1 VTIKLIAD
9 DAKIYAEIIDI
20 RDVEKLQRALD
31 LLVKWAELW
40 QLKIA
45 INKCFTLN
53 IGKIPSFVLVSGTE
67 TVLMTEG
74 INVSCNLST
83 REHVNAIVLKSHQRA
98 NMILKCF
105 ISKDITFFCVR
116 ITRMSDQL

>member
-1 VTIKLIAD
+1 MTIKLYAD

-53 IGKIPSFVLVSGTE
+53 IGKISS
-67 TVLMTEG
+67 
-74 INVSCNLST
+74 
-83 REHVNAIVLKSHQRA
+83 
-98 NMILKCF
+98 
-105 ISKDITFFCVR
+105 
-116 ITRMSDQL
+116 